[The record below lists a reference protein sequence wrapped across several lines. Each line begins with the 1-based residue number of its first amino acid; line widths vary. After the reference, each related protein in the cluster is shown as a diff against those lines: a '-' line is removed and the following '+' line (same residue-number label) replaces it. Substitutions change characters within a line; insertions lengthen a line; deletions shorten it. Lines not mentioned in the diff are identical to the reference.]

1 MTRIATARIAGLTFL
16 LYILFAFPSFV
27 LMSRGYVRI
36 SIILTLL
43 SCFCAVVL
51 AVTLYGITRDVDH
64 ELAIAILAFRVVEGA
79 LGAIGIPDMQR
90 LPAQNTMLGAPFF
103 AVASLIFSWLLL
115 KGRLVPAALARI
127 GIVASALLV
136 VSLPLQ
142 LGGYLSGVFTSIM
155 WLPMLAFEVPV
166 GLWLMIKGVAA
177 PVTAAPPRRWG

>member
-1 MTRIATARIAGLTFL
+1 MTRPATARIAGFTFL
-16 LYILFAFPSFV
+16 FYILVAFP
-27 LMSRGYVRI
+27 MSRGDVRI

-64 ELAIAILAFRVVEGA
+64 ELAIAVLAFRVVEAA
-79 LGAIGIPDMQR
+79 LGAGGIPDMQAS

-103 AVASLIFSWLLL
+103 AIGSLIFSYLLL
-115 KGRLVPAALARI
+115 KGRLVPEALAWV

-142 LGGYLSGVFTSIM
+142 VGGYLSGVFTSVM
-155 WLPMLAFEVPV
+155 WLPMLAFEVPL